1 MSSEGTS
8 ASVVRRRTVADFLAT
23 NPVWLAPMA
32 GVTDPP
38 FRAICREYGA
48 GMSYTEMVSARG
60 LEQAEIA
67 RSKGRVWPDQ
77 PHHINNSEKLLSLH
91 PGERPSAVQLFGSEP
106 DVLARQARRVAEML
120 GDGLA
125 FIDLNAGCPV
135 PKVFNRLE
143 GSGLMA
149 DPDLAHR
156 IVRAMVDAVS
166 DLGVEITVKM
176 RRGVDA
182 DTENAVEFASAVVE
196 GGASAVAVHGR
207 YRSQYYRGF
216 SDRDSIARVKQA
228 VSVPVIA
235 SGDVMTADDAFD
247 VLRDTGAD
255 GVLVA
260 RGAMGNPWIFEEVLA
275 MRHGR
280 SFTPPTALDRFDMMR
295 RHARGIEEYFG
306 PKSLVRMRR
315 HAIWYCSGLP
325 GASHFRGEVNSI
337 ATIEDLEG
345 LIGRYQTF
353 LEERHPESLQPSR
366 VGNRNG

>member
-1 MSSEGTS
+1 MSK
-8 ASVVRRRTVADFLAT
+8 LAQYLAE

-67 RSKGRVWPDQ
+67 RSKGRVWPDK
-77 PHHINNSEKLLSLH
+77 PHHINNSEQLLRLD
-91 PGERPSAVQLFGSEP
+91 PGETPSAVQLFGSEP
-106 DVLARQARRVAEML
+106 DILARQSRRVAEMM
-120 GDGLA
+120 GEELA

-149 DPDLAHR
+149 DPSLAHR
-156 IVRAMVDAVS
+156 IVSAMVDAVS
-166 DLGVEITVKM
+166 DLGVEVTVKM
-176 RRGVDA
+176 RRGVDPA
-182 DTENAVEFASAVVE
+182 SDNAVEFAQAVVDA
-196 GGASAVAVHGR
+196 GAAAVAVHGR
-207 YRSQYYRGF
+207 FRSEYYRGR
-216 SDRDSIARVKQA
+216 SNRESIARVKEA

-235 SGDVMTADDAFD
+235 SGDVMTAQDAVD

-260 RGAMGNPWIFEEVLA
+260 RGAMGNPWIFQEALA
-275 MRHGR
+275 SRTARGYA
-280 SFTPPTALDRFDMMR
+280 PPTAHDRFDMMR
-295 RHARGIEEYFG
+295 RHAYGIVEYFG
-306 PKSLVRMRR
+306 PKALVRMRR

-325 GASHFRGEVNSI
+325 GASHFRGEVNDIKS
-337 ATIEDLEG
+337 IEDLEG
-345 LIGRYQTF
+345 LIGRYEMF
-353 LEERHPESLQPSR
+353 LSERHPEVLGAPSESAL
-366 VGNRNG
+366 NG